1 MNFSEKTAMIRA
13 KCRPSQGRG
22 PYILMAL
29 IISGSFLLPLTAR
42 AKGKRAGCSE
52 PVARAGYEYTVAAV
66 DLPSVD
72 NLSRT
77 RDGSIYAT
85 LERKG
90 GRGEVVR
97 LMPDGKSKII
107 LTGLKRPDGIRADRG
122 KLFIVEETKK
132 GRVLEYDIKKKTL
145 RVMKKIGHLEGLAV
159 VSREEL
165 LLTEDRK
172 KGTLLRLSPDGTV
185 TVLLRGLIRPEGI
198 VLGKNGEVFIAETAT
213 GKVLKFS
220 GGKTETI
227 LRGLNNPDQLAI
239 SADGALLITEDAN
252 PGRFL
257 SYKNSK
263 LKTIADCLASP
274 QGILPLPDGILVS
287 EQRRNRVLKFT
298 DGQQR

>member
-1 MNFSEKTAMIRA
+1 MNLSDKTAMICGRS
-13 KCRPSQGRG
+13 RPSRGRAL
-22 PYILMAL
+22 YVIMAL
-29 IISGSFLLPLTAR
+29 FISASLLMPLTAR
-42 AKGKRAGCSE
+42 AGGKKAKCSE
-52 PVARAGYEYTVAAV
+52 PVARAGYEFTVAAV

-77 RDGSIYAT
+77 SDGSIYAT
-85 LERKG
+85 LERRG

-97 LMPDGKSKII
+97 LMPDGTNRVI

-132 GRVLEYDIKKKTL
+132 GRVLEYDIKTKTL
-145 RVMKKIGHLEGLAV
+145 KVMKRIGHLEGLAV
-159 VSREEL
+159 VAREEL

-172 KGTLLRLSPDGTV
+172 KGELLRLSPDGTV

-198 VLGKNGEVFIAETAT
+198 VLGKKGGVFIAETAT

-227 LRGLNNPDQLAI
+227 LRGLNNPDQLAMT
-239 SADGALLITEDAN
+239 ADGALLITEDAD

-257 SYKNSK
+257 SYKNGK
-263 LKTIADCLASP
+263 LTTIADCLASP
-274 QGILPLPDGILVS
+274 QGILPLADGILVS
-287 EQRRNRVLKFT
+287 EQGRNRVLKFT
-298 DGQQR
+298 GRHGK